1 MMEATTSKRTAPK
14 AAAAEPKAPKAVLA
28 IAGSDPSGG
37 AGIQADLKTMIT
49 NGVYGMSAITA
60 LTAQNT
66 TGVADIMAVSY
77 THLDVY
83 KRQCLGKGPWRR
95 Y

>member
-37 AGIQADLKTMIT
+37 ALPENHMIRWKKSSVSARQMDLLQNM
-49 NGVYGMSAITA
+49 A
-60 LTAQNT
+60 LLT
-66 TGVADIMAVSY
+66 
-77 THLDVY
+77 L
-83 KRQCLGKGPWRR
+83 R
-95 Y
+95 